1 MRTVIFKS
9 CFKEDMQSFM
19 EYRVATFA
27 WNTYRL
33 DNYRLSSFD
42 RYLTKI
48 SYNDEI
54 VPQTIINQWLKDVGV
69 PEASINGYIKTI
81 RNFMKYR
88 ADMGKVVY
96 LPPFQKTK
104 DLYIPYIFSDEE
116 SSNIFAIADAYPMTN
131 KFSSIPHIHMEMAVL
146 IRLLYCCG
154 LRLGE
159 ALNLKME
166 HLDLENGVIRIIHS
180 KNKKQR
186 LVPMHETLTNMLK
199 DYCKVIKI
207 HGIDNPFLFP
217 GQSEHLSPITA
228 ERQFKKILRKAGIIK
243 GNEDPHKR
251 APCLHC
257 LRHCF
262 MFHAFKQLETAG
274 YHIDMASPYLSVY
287 CGHESLVES
296 EKYMKFS
303 SELFEEDMLLFADF
317 TESLFP
323 EVDL

>member
-1 MRTVIFKS
+1 MRTAIFNS

-19 EYRVATFA
+19 EYRIATYA

-42 RYLTKI
+42 RFLTEI
-48 SYNDEI
+48 SYDEEI
-54 VPQTIINQWLKDVGV
+54 VPQSVINQWLGSENV
-69 PEASINGYIKTI
+69 PDASVNGYIKTI

-88 ADMGKVVY
+88 ADMGKAVY
-96 LPPFQKTK
+96 LPPFQKKK
-104 DLYIPYIFSDEE
+104 DLYIPYIFSDDELTD
-116 SSNIFAIADAYPMTN
+116 IFTIADAYPVTN
-131 KFSSIPHIHMEMAVL
+131 RSGSIPHTHMEVAVL

-159 ALNLKME
+159 ALDLKTE
-166 HLDLENGVIRIIHS
+166 HLDFENGVLRIVHS

-186 LVPMHETLTNMLK
+186 FVPMHETLTDMLA
-199 DYCKVIKI
+199 DYYRAMKI
-207 HGIDNPFLFP
+207 YGINNAFLFP
-217 GQSEHLSPITA
+217 GKSGHLSPITA
-228 ERQFKKILRKAGIIK
+228 ERKFKSILKKAGIIK

-262 MFHAFKQLETAG
+262 MFHAFKKLEAAG
-274 YHIDMASPYLSVY
+274 YHVDMASPYLSVY

-303 SELFEEDMLLFADF
+303 SELFEEEMLLFADF
-317 TESLFP
+317 TKSLFP